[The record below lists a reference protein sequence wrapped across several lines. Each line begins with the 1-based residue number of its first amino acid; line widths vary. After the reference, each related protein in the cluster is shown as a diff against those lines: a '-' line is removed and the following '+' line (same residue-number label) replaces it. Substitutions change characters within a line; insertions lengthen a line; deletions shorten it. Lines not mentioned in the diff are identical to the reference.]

1 MCTMLVLNVRMN
13 YVDLINSSLVV
24 PRNIIHNYKHA
35 LVNKSFKVS
44 ISNIYIYIMQKLRES
59 EKKKTR

>member
-44 ISNIYIYIMQKLRES
+44 INNIVIYIM
-59 EKKKTR
+59 